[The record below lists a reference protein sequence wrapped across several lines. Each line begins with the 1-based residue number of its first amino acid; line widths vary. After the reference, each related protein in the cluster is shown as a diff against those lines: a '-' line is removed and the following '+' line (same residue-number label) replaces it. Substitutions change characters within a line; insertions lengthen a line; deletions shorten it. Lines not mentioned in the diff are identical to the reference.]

1 MYLLMAVVGFM
12 SLMLRVKNFFIIV
25 CFTFLVSF
33 KAYALDGIKA
43 FEEHKMVMLLIDP
56 VTGSIVKANPSASEF
71 YGYSKPELESMK
83 IQDINTLSPEAT
95 QAEMRLARKERR
107 NYFIFKHRL
116 KDGGLKTVEVSSVP
130 TTYRGNN
137 VLFSIVRD
145 ISEYRAAQEGLWHF
159 QHRLDD
165 IVKEQ
170 SAQLTH
176 THQRQLI
183 TFTVLSTFLVLALAA
198 LSRLLIKQRSTKT
211 LLEQEKK
218 RLSDVIWAANIGT
231 WEWDI
236 QSDRLSL
243 NDYAY
248 AIVGYQSWADIPIKR
263 GKLKPL
269 CHSEDWA
276 TAQENM
282 RAKLEGKVSFFQT
295 EIRVRHKLG
304 HWVWILVRGRVIN
317 RSYHSQIPISVAGT
331 YQDITLQKELNNQ
344 LYQYANT
351 DQLTEI
357 PNRRSFHNYLDMLED
372 TDHQYGLFYMD
383 LNKFKNV
390 NDKYGH
396 AAGDLVIKNVGQRLK
411 DVLRCSDSV
420 YRLGGDEFAV
430 VVKGLKSR
438 SDASVVAK
446 KFVDVLSEPH
456 ILEGERNAN
465 VIVPPSIGVAFYK
478 ADELDTESLIQRAD
492 QMMYIAKR
500 NYPEGGYE
508 IYQEE
513 QRENWFEQG

>member
-1 MYLLMAVVGFM
+1 
-12 SLMLRVKNFFIIV
+12 
-25 CFTFLVSF
+25 
-33 KAYALDGIKA
+33 
-43 FEEHKMVMLLIDP
+43 
-56 VTGSIVKANPSASEF
+56 
-71 YGYSKPELESMK
+71 
-83 IQDINTLSPEAT
+83 
-95 QAEMRLARKERR
+95 
-107 NYFIFKHRL
+107 
-116 KDGGLKTVEVSSVP
+116 
-130 TTYRGNN
+130 
-137 VLFSIVRD
+137 
-145 ISEYRAAQEGLWHF
+145 
-159 QHRLDD
+159 
-165 IVKEQ
+165 
-170 SAQLTH
+170 
-176 THQRQLI
+176 
-183 TFTVLSTFLVLALAA
+183 
-198 LSRLLIKQRSTKT
+198 
-211 LLEQEKK
+211 
-218 RLSDVIWAANIGT
+218 
-231 WEWDI
+231 
-236 QSDRLSL
+236 
-243 NDYAY
+243 
-248 AIVGYQSWADIPIKR
+248 
-263 GKLKPL
+263 
-269 CHSEDWA
+269 
-276 TAQENM
+276 
-282 RAKLEGKVSFFQT
+282 
-295 EIRVRHKLG
+295 
-304 HWVWILVRGRVIN
+304 
-317 RSYHSQIPISVAGT
+317 
-331 YQDITLQKELNNQ
+331 
-344 LYQYANT
+344 
-351 DQLTEI
+351 
-357 PNRRSFHNYLDMLED
+357 MLED